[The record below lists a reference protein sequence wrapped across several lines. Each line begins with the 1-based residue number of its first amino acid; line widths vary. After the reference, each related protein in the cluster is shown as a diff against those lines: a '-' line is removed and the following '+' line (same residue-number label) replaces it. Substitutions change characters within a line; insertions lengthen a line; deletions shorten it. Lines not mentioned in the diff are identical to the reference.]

1 MNEELQ
7 NLEWGIPI
15 DRFDKDWKNWNMEL
29 EMNVLNRICQ
39 TYVHFNGLHMPV
51 TQEFKKKNRYL
62 EVLPYSHT
70 LVGVPNS
77 EGD

>member
-1 MNEELQ
+1 
-7 NLEWGIPI
+7 
-15 DRFDKDWKNWNMEL
+15 MEL

-77 EGD
+77 EGESFYNNANFIRDPIKGSGDKAYIAA